1 MKLRLI
7 FFLLLIVAHISDAT
21 GAQIKSWTDDT
32 GVTHFES
39 SGPPPEPS
47 PREKDSGEPNI
58 SRRIDRSHGGFTLG
72 DHESSFRSRG
82 QGIYRSEDKLGAKVY
97 ELTARGLPPGAES
110 GTAMFVADRLAA
122 ITIEYDEAQFG
133 SWDGLIKQ
141 TTEKYGTA
149 LVDEV
154 DRKSWTDRETGL
166 TFERTDTGT
175 VTATVT
181 DSRVMETY
189 KQTVGAAAPKF

>member
-7 FFLLLIVAHISDAT
+7 FFVLLIAVHISDAAS
-21 GAQIKSWTDDT
+21 AQIKSWTDDK

-39 SGPPPEPS
+39 RGLPPEPS
-47 PREKDSGEPNI
+47 PRGKELGEPNI
-58 SRRIDRSHGGFTLG
+58 SRRIERSHGGFTLG
-72 DHESSFRSRG
+72 DHESSIRSRG

-97 ELTARGLPPGAES
+97 DLTDRGLPPGAQS

-122 ITIEYDEAQFG
+122 IIIEYDEAQFG
-133 SWDGLIKQ
+133 SWGGLIKQ